1 MNYEQEL
8 NIVLFKLNA
17 EGKLVLTAHCD
28 VIPFLKRI
36 KSTFR
41 KEYMSV
47 YAYVFYMTHESPL
60 NPYFNYSQYEKEFK
74 ILEDL
79 ECQFDI
85 EHPVV
90 LKALDRL
97 REMYTLP
104 SASAYST
111 IAETLHKV
119 ASNIR
124 NSSNVDMDQQTIKSI
139 MSAAAGFKDLKKV
152 FDESRRDLIIESKQ
166 AEVARVRGGAQE
178 AYDN

>member
-1 MNYEQEL
+1 MSHDLEL
-8 NIVLFKLNA
+8 NIELFKLNS
-17 EGKLVLTAHCD
+17 EGKLVLTAHCE
-28 VIPFLKRI
+28 VIPFLKKIRT
-36 KSTFR
+36 TFK
-41 KEYMSV
+41 KEYLSV

-79 ECQFDI
+79 ECSFDI

-90 LKALDRL
+90 LKALERL

-104 SASAYST
+104 SAMAYST

-124 NSSNVDMDQQTIKSI
+124 NSSSIEMDQQSIKNI
-139 MSAAAGFKDLKKV
+139 MTAAAGFKDLKKV

-166 AEVARVRGGAQE
+166 AEVARVRGGAQKG
-178 AYDN
+178 YDG